1 MAVSIILLLMAW
13 GWSLKGAI
21 ITLIIWVGNMYLVS
35 MRKVGVWN
43 EWARLRAAGRLIE
56 PPSANPMY
64 IVQPVPRLAELY

>member
-1 MAVSIILLLMAW
+1 
-13 GWSLKGAI
+13 
-21 ITLIIWVGNMYLVS
+21 VS